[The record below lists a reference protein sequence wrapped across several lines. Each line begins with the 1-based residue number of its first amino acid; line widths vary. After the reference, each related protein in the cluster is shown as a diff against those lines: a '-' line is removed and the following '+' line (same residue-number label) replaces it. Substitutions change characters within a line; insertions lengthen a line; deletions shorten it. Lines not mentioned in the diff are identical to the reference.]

1 MCLLLARY
9 VCRDQLSS
17 YILISSP
24 LLLPIAMSRLSPVSF
39 DVDAYEYVMVVGTIS
54 YSTSNAQWK
63 PLSANDVQR
72 LNGNDLCVHIST
84 GGPHRN
90 QRFFEVDMEDIT
102 TDLDRSSRD
111 SVYLHKTLLSR
122 TSPYIMLVMKFQ
134 RVSLVVTLDYQN
146 LHGVGTSSW
155 SLVKVIATGL
165 SGAIIHTM
173 DFAKTFA
180 EKLSYSV
187 ILQYGLVLCFTVF
200 VPAACHFSLVQVNS
214 ATSKDC
220 NPDQETYGEQQ
231 QNAPVRHH

>member
-1 MCLLLARY
+1 
-9 VCRDQLSS
+9 
-17 YILISSP
+17 
-24 LLLPIAMSRLSPVSF
+24 MSRLMPVSF
-39 DVDAYEYVMVVGTIS
+39 DVEAYEYVMVVGIIS

-63 PLSANDVQR
+63 PLTAIDVQR
-72 LNGNDLCVHIST
+72 LNGNTLCVRMST

-102 TDLDRSSRD
+102 SELDRSNRD
-111 SVYLHKTLLSR
+111 PVYLHKTLLSR
-122 TSPYIMLVMKFQ
+122 TSPYIMIVRKFQ
-134 RVSLVVTLDYQN
+134 RVTLVVTLDYQI

-173 DFAKTFA
+173 DFAKTFS

-187 ILQYGLVLCFTVF
+187 ILPYGLVLCFTVF
-200 VPAACHFSLVQVNS
+200 VSATCHFSLVQVNS

-220 NPDQETYGEQQ
+220 NPDQETYGEKQ
-231 QNAPVRHH
+231 QNAPVRHHSFLEYARQWIVV